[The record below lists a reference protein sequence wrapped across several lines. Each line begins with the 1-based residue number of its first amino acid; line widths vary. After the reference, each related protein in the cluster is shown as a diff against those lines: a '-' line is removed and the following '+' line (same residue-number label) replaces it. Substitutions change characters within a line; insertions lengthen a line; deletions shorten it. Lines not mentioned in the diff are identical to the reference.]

1 MAGPSARELYRAPRR
16 THAASPLFG
25 DRCAA
30 AATYSGSAARAS
42 ASAMAFLALDEAS
55 YVTGALLAV
64 DGGRS
69 GLTPGTVDAT
79 AT

>member
-1 MAGPSARELYRAPRR
+1 
-16 THAASPLFG
+16 
-25 DRCAA
+25 
-30 AATYSGSAARAS
+30 
-42 ASAMAFLALDEAS
+42 MAFLALDEAS